1 MDEDIVFNPGPMPQ
15 AGGRPAPEQQRPSA
29 PAPADQDEIIFNPT
43 APPAPQKSAL
53 DQYRADIA
61 ARPAAERDAMVR
73 RQQAAHAKFER
84 ENGPTMSGL
93 ATGLTQAGDIFSY
106 GALPYA
112 AAAMQYPFS
121 DKSYADRVTDIKNM
135 QYRSAKEHPYESG
148 AGTAAGLV
156 GGLLSGSTEAK
167 LGKSL
172 AQGSF
177 YGLTQGGSGLE
188 DLISGKGGI
197 VNPLIQTGT
206 GAALAYPA
214 HMLGQ
219 AINPE
224 VVKDA
229 AKYAYKLGVK
239 LPAGI
244 MSAGQKGYEH
254 LADAAS
260 ETAFGVRQKFDDIAG
275 GFDAVPAAQKAINN
289 FMIYTGGRI
298 PPDLASTFNY
308 FSKTLSEAPETA
320 MQAII
325 NSPPEA
331 LAAMKYTLQR
341 NGANDVWEGLQNGF
355 MQHLAG
361 PQGKFNFGE
370 FSQRLGATPKKTQ
383 QILLD
388 GYDQGQKLLGDVGN
402 LAQSTMHKTG
412 VNLIDAASQNLKFA
426 QKEGS
431 RVRNWLKNTALNP
444 FTYYSLY
451 QIPLTAAT
459 AAKALAVAPALA
471 AGYAAKKGAD
481 AAGRAM
487 SKRNVATSPK
497 VSNAV
502 NSATKAATRY
512 ATSQAGSAADTVA
525 EYTQEPLRNMVNT
538 FASPEAAKWY
548 SENMPAILGG
558 KADGGRV
565 AYKAGGKVNG
575 IEPLVLALMNKA
587 KMAKKTSNKATEPLL
602 NERDDAIANA
612 LAVAQKAI

>member
-1 MDEDIVFNPGPMPQ
+1 MDEDIVFNPGSMPQ

-29 PAPADQDEIIFNPT
+29 PAPSDQDEIVFNPT
-43 APPAPQKSAL
+43 APTAPQKSAL
-53 DQYRADIA
+53 DQYKADIA
-61 ARPAAERDAMVR
+61 ALPAAERDAMVR
-73 RQQAAHAKFER
+73 RQQSAHAKFER
-84 ENGPTMSGL
+84 ENGPAMSGFE
-93 ATGLTQAGDIFSY
+93 TGLTQAGDLMAL

-112 AAAMQYPFS
+112 AAAMRYPFGN
-121 DKSYADRVTDIKNM
+121 KSYADTVTDIKNL
-135 QYRSAKEHPYESG
+135 QYRSGKQNPYASG

-156 GGLLSGSTEAK
+156 GGLLTGGTEAK
-167 LGKSL
+167 LAKSL
-172 AQGSF
+172 AQGAG

-197 VNPLIQTGT
+197 AAPITQGLV
-206 GAALAYPA
+206 GAGLAYPA
-214 HMLGQ
+214 HMVGQ

-224 VVKDA
+224 AVKDA
-229 AKYAYKLGVK
+229 AKYAYNLGVK

-244 MSAGQKGYEH
+244 MSAGQKGYGH
-254 LADAAS
+254 LASAAS
-260 ETAFGVRQKFDDIAG
+260 ETASGVRQRFDDVAG
-275 GFDAVPAAQKAINN
+275 GFEAVPAAQKAIND
-289 FMIYTGGRI
+289 FMTYTGRQV
-298 PPDLASTFNY
+298 PPDLANTFSY

-361 PQGKFNFGE
+361 PQGKFSFGD

-431 RVRNWLKNTALNP
+431 KLGKWVKDTVLNP
-444 FTYYSLY
+444 FTYVAAS
-451 QIPLTAAT
+451 QVPLTSAT
-459 AAKALAVAPALA
+459 AVKVLAAAPVLG

-481 AAGRAM
+481 AAGRVFN
-487 SKRNVATSPK
+487 KRNVATSPTT
-497 VSNAV
+497 SNVV
-502 NSATKAATRY
+502 NSATEAARRY
-512 ATSQAGSAADTVA
+512 ATSQAGSAADKIT

-538 FASPEAAKWY
+538 LASPEAAKWY

-565 AYKAGGKVNG
+565 AYRAGGKVNG
-575 IEPLVLALMNKA
+575 IEPLVLALMGKA